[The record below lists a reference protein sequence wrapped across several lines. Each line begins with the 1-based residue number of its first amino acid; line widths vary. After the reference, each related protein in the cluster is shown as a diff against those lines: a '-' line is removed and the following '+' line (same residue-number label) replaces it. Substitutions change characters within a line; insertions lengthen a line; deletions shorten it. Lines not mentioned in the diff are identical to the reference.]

1 MALNRS
7 SFLLQQERAKFP
19 MEKRTGQL
27 VPRQQSVQA
36 DDSQHVKFMN
46 TVAKNKQTTTN
57 TKKLPY
63 FLDSLAKSTIV
74 SNSFSTHN
82 PFSINV

>member
-1 MALNRS
+1 MALNRI

-27 VPRQQSVQA
+27 VSNWSAVPRQQSTQA

-46 TVAKNKQTTTN
+46 TEAKNKQTTTN
-57 TKKLPY
+57 TKNY
-63 FLDSLAKSTIV
+63 HIF
-74 SNSFSTHN
+74 
-82 PFSINV
+82 